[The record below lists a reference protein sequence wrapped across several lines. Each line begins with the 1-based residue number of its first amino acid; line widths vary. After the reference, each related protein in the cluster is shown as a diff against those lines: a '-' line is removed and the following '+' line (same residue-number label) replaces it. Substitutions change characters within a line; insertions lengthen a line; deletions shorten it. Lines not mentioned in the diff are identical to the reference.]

1 MNKFRSVSNSLMMK
15 LLKIIVIAIA
25 LIVAGF
31 FAMGIVFSEVKYGHT
46 ITVSKPINEAWAI
59 SQDESK
65 FHLWLEGFQS
75 IELIEGEMF
84 EVGSK
89 YRVIV
94 NPGEGQP
101 EFEMIETLVAL
112 NPPNSITMHFDS
124 EMMFFEQTM
133 AFVQDGTQVK
143 ISTDS

>member
-1 MNKFRSVSNSLMMK
+1 
-15 LLKIIVIAIA
+15 
-25 LIVAGF
+25 
-31 FAMGIVFSEVKYGHT
+31 MGIVFSEVKYGHT

-65 FHLWLEGFQS
+65 FQLWLEGFQS

>member
-65 FHLWLEGFQS
+65 FQLWLEGFQS

>member
-65 FHLWLEGFQS
+65 FQLWLEGFQS

-124 EMMFFEQTM
+124 EMMVFEQTM